1 MRKKFL
7 HHFDDVPFTD
17 CSQPLASRPQQ
28 AFPSVT
34 DLLSPQPEAGETDQ
48 CVYSEGQEA
57 TSSSKKKFGFNQKTA
72 FPDNQA
78 RFQRSWAGGAPCC
91 FDQVLPDAS
100 FPLENSEV
108 LTLGTSA
115 GSGLD
120 WLLRGAVVTSPWPA
134 LSTRVCWAWDTA
146 QGPPKAHLQQHFT
159 SLRSLS
165 HLQNEESMSTRLP
178 LPHQNA

>member
-72 FPDNQA
+72 FADNQA